1 MLINL
6 YSKHKSTYYQIKKN
20 NLTGLT
26 SKEKLALINLKK
38 DRSIIICKPDKGRG
52 VTIINISEYLDKIN
66 KIFSNETIFKQIDH
80 DETLKKL
87 KQFQGFLYRL
97 KKNKYLDEEGY
108 QFLRPTAAATPT
120 LYGLP
125 KLLKENIPMRPTFA
139 SKDSFNYQAAVWLNN
154 ILTPL

>member
-1 MLINL
+1 M
-6 YSKHKSTYYQIKKN
+6 
-20 NLTGLT
+20 
-26 SKEKLALINLKK
+26 
-38 DRSIIICKPDKGRG
+38 
-52 VTIINISEYLDKIN
+52 DKIN

-97 KKNKYLDEEGY
+97 KKNKYLDEEAY